1 MAPVPEGKDRP
12 SSERRR
18 RRVGGRRRPKFTQE
32 RAGLVSLCLA
42 LALPALGFGGQRV
55 PVLLGSALFAAT
67 AAFFLGGRLGRMPKL
82 AWFALIIT
90 AYTAFQ
96 LLPLPAALLR
106 VISPASASVWS
117 QVLKPFGEESLA
129 FGTLS
134 VDPSATA
141 IELLKAA
148 MITCVVIAACGAMA
162 VRGASFLVSLVFG
175 CSLGV
180 ATITLLHGLFDLH
193 RIYGLYAPPDLAE
206 RWTRG
211 PFVNGNNLSGFLNLG
226 IFAGAGLWLA
236 ARGGVPRWLL
246 GLGIPL
252 MVVGVVLSGSRAGI
266 AALLVGTVAFLF
278 LAARSPERPVLPL
291 LGGVVLL
298 GGLAV
303 VGLLSLGD
311 ARLRQGLA
319 DTSIGGKVTGW
330 RWTLDLIRDFPV
342 FGVGRG
348 AFETAFPPYRGAFEH
363 DWSAYFAHAENF
375 LIDWTAQWGIP
386 FTLFVVVLGA
396 FFVKRASRRI
406 GTDPRVAGSW
416 VGLGALC
423 LQNLA
428 DFGFEI
434 YAIAAA
440 SALAFATGAPRDDS
454 GSGRLPRQLWLPI
467 GAVALSLLVVLGLG
481 ANPARVDRR
490 RLADRFQNLTAA
502 DANRRN
508 ELRTELRSAMLRHP
522 GEPYFPMLGAFLAER
537 ERRDPLPWL
546 ARALERGPR
555 YGGVHLA
562 LATAMHER
570 KKTGQALMHL
580 RLAARYDVNVRDVA
594 LSRAVRWAGS
604 VRHLIA
610 GFPEGSEGGSLFPKL
625 CELLAAP
632 ARTAC
637 FREAVRRTPHAAPVL
652 KELVEGLLAGIET
665 NSGGCTA
672 PERVACE
679 QELERVLS
687 AYAAAAPRSFRSA
700 YYQAR
705 LQAARGDVGGAA
717 KSLLANCPAAEE
729 AEDCLDR
736 AVEYSSRAGDINSLG
751 TALDRQVALR
761 CLVPARCADAHDRA
775 SDLFGERQAWA
786 RSLRHL
792 NAAAE
797 ADPTSSRWLKV
808 AETAT
813 RIGAPSSARM
823 ALQRASLLGTNAPD
837 ERRRVDELEQRL
849 RDEPLLR

>member
-1 MAPVPEGKDRP
+1 MAPVPEGTDRP
-12 SSERRR
+12 SSARRR
-18 RRVGGRRRPKFTQE
+18 RRVGERRRSRFTRE

-55 PVLLGSALFAAT
+55 PVLVG
-67 AAFFLGGRLGRMPKL
+67 AAFFAVVAAFSLGGRLGKMPKL
-82 AWFALIIT
+82 AWFALVIA

-96 LLPLPAALLR
+96 LLPLPTALLR
-106 VISPASASVWS
+106 VLSPASAQVWS
-117 QVLKPFGEESLA
+117 QVLKPFGEQAVA

-148 MITCVVIAACGAMA
+148 MIACVVIAACGAMA
-162 VRGASFLVSLVFG
+162 VRGSSFVVSLLFA
-175 CSLGV
+175 CSLAV
-180 ATITLLHGLFDLH
+180 AAVTLLHGLFDLP
-193 RIYGLYAPPDLAE
+193 RIYGLYAPPDLAD

-226 IFAGAGLWLA
+226 IFAGAGLWVA
-236 ARGGVPRWLL
+236 ARGGVPRWLV

-252 MVVGVVLSGSRAGI
+252 MVVGVVLSGSRAGV
-266 AALLVGTVAFLF
+266 AALLLGTVVFLF

-291 LGGVVLL
+291 VGGVVLL
-298 GGLAV
+298 SGIGV

-319 DTSIGGKVTGW
+319 ETGLGGKVAGW
-330 RWTLDLIRDFPV
+330 RWSTELVREFPV

-348 AFETAFPPYRGAFEH
+348 AFETAFPRYRGAFEH
-363 DWSAYFAHAENF
+363 DWSAYFAYAENF

-386 FTLFVVVLGA
+386 FTLFVIVVGSVFL
-396 FFVKRASRRI
+396 KRASRRI
-406 GTDPRVAGSW
+406 GSDPRVAGSW
-416 VGLGALC
+416 VGLAALC

-440 SALAFATGAPRDDS
+440 SAVAFSTGAPRDDS
-454 GSGRLPRQLWLPI
+454 GSGRLPRQLWLPL
-467 GAVALSLLVVLGLG
+467 GAVAVSLVAIVALG
-481 ANPARVDRR
+481 ANPAQVDRR
-490 RLADRFQNLTAA
+490 RLGDQFENLSTA
-502 DANRRN
+502 DATRRN
-508 ELRTELRSAMLRHP
+508 QLRAELRTAMLRHP
-522 GEPYFPMLGAFLAER
+522 AEPYFPLLGAFLAER
-537 ERRDPLPWL
+537 EQRDPLPWL
-546 ARALERGPR
+546 ARALDRGPR
-555 YGGVHLA
+555 YGRVHLA
-562 LATAMHER
+562 LASAMQAR

-580 RLAARYDVNVRDVA
+580 RLAARYDVNVRGVA
-594 LSRAVRWAGS
+594 LSRAVRWAPS
-604 VRHLIA
+604 VRQLAA
-610 GFPEGSEGGSLFPKL
+610 GFPAGSEGGTLFPKL
-625 CELLAAP
+625 CELLTAP
-632 ARTAC
+632 QRTAC
-637 FREAVRRTPHAAPVL
+637 FREAAQRTPQSAPVL
-652 KELVEGLLAGIET
+652 KEFIEGLLAGIET

-672 PERVACE
+672 AERVACE
-679 QELERVLS
+679 GELERALS
-687 AYAAAAPRSFRSA
+687 AYTAAAPGSFRSI
-700 YYQAR
+700 YYRAR
-705 LQAARGDVGGAA
+705 LQAARGDVGSAA

-736 AVEYSSRAGDINSLG
+736 AVDFASRAGDTTALG

-775 SDLFGERQAWA
+775 SDLFAERHVWA
-786 RSLRHL
+786 RALRHL

-797 ADPTSSRWLKV
+797 ADPTTSRWLKV

-823 ALQRASLLGTNAPD
+823 ALQRANLLGANGPD
-837 ERRRVDELEQRL
+837 ERRRVAELEQRL